1 MPALFSH
8 HIHAQTRKASTQP
21 LAFRGFAR
29 QTRCSNNH
37 AGHSFR
43 GLFASI
49 RRNGAYSTADF
60 RSKMPNATKIEAIY
74 SGLDDKYGIFLRFV
88 K

>member
-1 MPALFSH
+1 MSALFSH
-8 HIHAQTRKASTQP
+8 HVHAQTRKASTRP

-29 QTRCSNNH
+29 QTHCSNNH
-37 AGHSFR
+37 AEHSFR

-60 RSKMPNATKIEAIY
+60 RSKMLNATKIEAIY
-74 SGLDDKYGIFLRFV
+74 SGLDDKYGIFLCFV